1 MIVAKVIVINYVIS
15 GVDCERIKYDWLLQL
30 SNYRCPITTL
40 TANASIIFNENCNG
54 YDEAGTAQREG
65 LGGFRSSTFLQK

>member
-1 MIVAKVIVINYVIS
+1 MINYVIS
-15 GVDCERIKYDWLLQL
+15 GFDCERIKYDWLLQL

-54 YDEAGTAQREG
+54 YDEAGTA
-65 LGGFRSSTFLQK
+65 